1 MSKQTSEYN
10 ATTSFISRETLAFDC
25 RSIRQEPQSLRS
37 FSARLKP
44 VRPENT
50 AAVAL
55 RLLLANEA
63 QMKYDVITGS
73 KTQNHTHMRVNEEK

>member
-1 MSKQTSEYN
+1 MTADQYG
-10 ATTSFISRETLAFDC
+10 
-25 RSIRQEPQSLRS
+25 RSCSLHS

-55 RLLLANEA
+55 RLLLPNEA

-73 KTQNHTHMRVNEEK
+73 KTQSRMHMMVNEQK